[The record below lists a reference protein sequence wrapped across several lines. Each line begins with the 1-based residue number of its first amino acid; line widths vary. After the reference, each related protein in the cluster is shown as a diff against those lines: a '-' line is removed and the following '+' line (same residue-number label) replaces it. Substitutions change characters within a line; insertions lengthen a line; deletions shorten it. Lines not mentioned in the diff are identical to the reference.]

1 MIFNVNR
8 LNIKI
13 MIKNSK
19 EHLKEVNETYFQHM
33 AIAFKIGFTMLVT
46 GIFCLIHALIPGL
59 FKKTGSNQIA
69 KIYDMVSRN

>member
-1 MIFNVNR
+1 
-8 LNIKI
+8 

-33 AIAFKIGFTMLVT
+33 AIAFKISFTMLVT